1 MEDKHILAGEFH
13 FGGGGVRALA
23 LLGTCVAIMAWHPA
37 RKIGGICHFLLPS
50 RPQGITADHAPGM
63 YADGVM
69 GLFETAL
76 RTTQTLASDYLI
88 KVAGGGNMF
97 PDLSKNSGCRAGT
110 CGEESR
116 ADCRSIGCN
125 NIKAARSLLNGAGFV
140 IASESVGGHGSRQVT
155 FNLST
160 GDVSVRRGTHFAP
173 NLRAAS

>member
-1 MEDKHILAGEFH
+1 VEDKHILAGDFH

-50 RPQGITADHAPGM
+50 RPQGNTTVHAPGM

-76 RTTQTLASDYLI
+76 SKTQTLASDYVI

-97 PDLSKNSGCRAGT
+97 PDQSKNSGCRAGN
-110 CGEESR
+110 CDDESR
-116 ADCRSIGCN
+116 TDCRSIGCN
-125 NIKAARSLLNGAGFV
+125 NIKAARSLLDGAGFS
-140 IASESVGGHGSRQVT
+140 IASESVGGHGSRQVI

-160 GDVSVRRGTHFAP
+160 GDVFVRRGTHFVP